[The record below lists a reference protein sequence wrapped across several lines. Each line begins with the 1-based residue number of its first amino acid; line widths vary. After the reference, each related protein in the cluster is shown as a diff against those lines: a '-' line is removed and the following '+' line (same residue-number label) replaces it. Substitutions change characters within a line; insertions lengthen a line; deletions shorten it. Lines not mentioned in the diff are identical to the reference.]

1 MATPVVGAYQAD
13 IQSVQLLTPFGIY
26 FPDKLKKLF
35 GKVPRASALSWMMAT
50 GRYSKRTA
58 HNFTYSFWEEGQYM
72 KGAIVIGAAVA
83 QVPNPTWVDITL
95 DASSHSNGGKNSFP
109 IPTNT
114 IVFKNEVVG
123 YIDSVDRSTDGAH
136 VITVKP
142 LNPSQDVVAAAVAT
156 ETAVIFSNAQTE
168 DSDAPES
175 RVPQVTEESNDIQTF
190 RETFRVTDHEEKT
203 QTWFE
208 INGQP
213 YLYVQ
218 GIMEAAER
226 FELQIELAM
235 LIGKRAESLT
245 DVGGTAEV
253 KTTRGLI
260 PTAKA
265 EGTVV
270 TYDKTTLTP
279 DLDDWESLILTIDKN
294 YGPRDYF
301 IGQGLNL
308 DLKMNRFLTEFVAA
322 NQGGGLIDF
331 SGGFSGGKE
340 QALSLNIQAVNYSSH
355 QFFLQKWDVMSHE
368 DTLGAAGMPYRNMG
382 VLIPIGK
389 IKNPRIAN
397 GTKNFEDYYQVV
409 YIPPAGSPSEVRDH
423 YKIFETGG
431 NALPRATDPKLRRE
445 IHHVCYKGFEMR
457 NKAKYIVF
465 EPEP

>member
-1 MATPVVGAYQAD
+1 MAAQPVAGAYQAD

-26 FPDKLKKLF
+26 YPDRLKKLF

-58 HNFTYSFWEEGQYM
+58 HNFTYEFWEEGQYM
-72 KGAIVIGAAVA
+72 KGAVTIASNAPNGGNAA
-83 QVPNPTWVDITL
+83 WVDITL
-95 DASSHSNGGKNSFP
+95 STADHTADGEHSFP

-114 IVFKNEVVG
+114 VVFQSEIVGF
-123 YIDSVDRSTDGAH
+123 IQAVDRTTPGAH
-136 VITVKP
+136 IITVAPKDG
-142 LNPSQDVVAAAVAT
+142 SDDVNAAAIDT
-156 ETAVIFSNAQTE
+156 ESLVVFSNAQTE

-175 RVPQVTEESNDIQTF
+175 RVPIVTKEENDIQTF

-203 QTWFE
+203 QTWFT

-213 YLYVQ
+213 YLYVK
-218 GIMEAAER
+218 GIEEAAER

-235 LIGKRAESLT
+235 LVGQRFSTVTFDSKDVKST
-245 DVGGTAEV
+245 D
-253 KTTRGLI
+253 GLI
-260 PTAKA
+260 PTTRAKG
-265 EGTVV
+265 EVV

-279 DLDDWESLILTIDKN
+279 DLDDWEAIILAIDKN

-301 IGQGLNL
+301 IGQGLDL
-308 DLKMNRFLTEFVAA
+308 DLKMNRFLVEFVSA

-355 QFFLQKWDVMSHE
+355 QFFLQKWDIMSHT
-368 DTLGAAGMPYRNMG
+368 DTLGAVGMPYRKMG
-382 VLIPIGK
+382 VFIPIGK
-389 IKNPRIAN
+389 TKNPRVQY

-409 YIPPAGSPSEVRDH
+409 YIPPAGSPSEVRGTF
-423 YKIFETGG
+423 KLWETGA
-431 NALPRATDPKLRRE
+431 NAHPRATEGKLRRE
-445 IHHVCYKGFEMR
+445 IHHACYKGFEMR
-457 NKAKYIVF
+457 NKEKYLLF